1 MIENNKLLFGLGFL
15 VLSIIY
21 IYILF
26 QRRSLKK
33 ADEWDLAML
42 FKGLVGGLAFL
53 ALGAVLLLMHFG
65 YL

>member
-15 VLSIIY
+15 VLSVIY
-21 IYILF
+21 LYFLF